1 VKKRYRK
8 KLVVLCGGTGGH
20 FYPGL
25 AVARY
30 YVKYGGSAKL
40 LISGRHSQKQS
51 ETAGKFGIETRI
63 LPAMPTPVGLKGKLK
78 FSTLFFNN
86 VLKQKKILKEENP
99 DFVLGMGSFNTV
111 PSGIAAKLLKIP
123 LFLHDGNSYF
133 GKANIMLSR
142 FARHAGVA
150 FPPVN
155 GSRLRCPYT
164 VTGMPLRSE
173 IYPEYWKKITGD
185 NPVSTLNQRLGT
197 EFSSDIPLI
206 LIFGGSQGAKTF
218 NIELPLL
225 LKNVKNL
232 GFQVLHLSGP
242 GRKLEAEDAYSGASF
257 RYHIAESSD
266 EIGLLFTAASLVIS
280 RAGGSTVAELA
291 LYGKTAFLIPFPYAS
306 EDHQTMNAEYYTSK
320 GASEIIQESE
330 VKELFPDLFR
340 KYLTSLEQ
348 MFEKSKETLSLAK
361 PDAAEDLIEIMEKNC
376 ETGKC

>member
-51 ETAGKFGIETRI
+51 EIAGKFGIETRI
-63 LPAMPTPVGLKGKLK
+63 LPAMPTPVGLKGKVK
-78 FSTLFFNN
+78 FSALFFNN

-142 FARHAGVA
+142 YALHAGVA

-155 GSRLRCPYT
+155 ADRLRCPYT
-164 VTGMPLRSE
+164 VTGMPLRPE
-173 IYPEYWKKITGD
+173 IYPEYWGKITGD

-257 RYHIAESSD
+257 RYHIAESSE
-266 EIGLLFTAASLVIS
+266 EIGLLYTAASLVIA

-340 KYLTSLEQ
+340 KYLTSLEL
-348 MFEKSKETLSLAK
+348 MLEKSKETLSLAK
-361 PDAAEDLIEIMEKNC
+361 PDAVEDLIEIMEKNC